1 MLELEEAQR
10 RILDAVQTLSSE
22 LVPLSHADGRFL
34 ADRVV
39 SAIDLPGFDNSAV
52 DGFAVQSGDLISANC
67 NAPVSLPVIG
77 KIQAGEMFAGKI
89 NPRQCARIF
98 TGSAL
103 PDGADAVCMQED
115 TQPNL
120 ENTDEILFLDSVK
133 PWENIRFKGEDVKV
147 GSTLAD
153 AGLRLRAGQLSLLGA
168 TGVATVCAVRQPI
181 VGLLAT
187 GSELREAN
195 QQIKSGQ
202 IFESNRLALAT
213 LTRKVSAIP
222 KIFPLVPDTL
232 AATRDALQKA
242 FDESDAV
249 ITTGGVSVGEFDF
262 VKSAFEQL
270 GGTLD
275 FWKVSMK
282 PGKPFVFGRLGE
294 KLFFGLPGN
303 PVSAFVTFVVLVAP
317 ALGRMQGGTDHL
329 WPTSFGKLLEPLE
342 NRGSRRHFMRVSV
355 DSEGNV
361 KSAGAQSSHIL
372 SALAKANG
380 LVEIAPNTTIAPG
393 TIVPVLR
400 LD

>member
-10 RILDAVQTLSSE
+10 RIFDGARTLPSE
-22 LVPLSHADGRFL
+22 LIPLSHADGRFL
-34 ADRVV
+34 AEHVV
-39 SAIDLPGFDNSAV
+39 SGIDLPGFDNSAV
-52 DGFAVQSGDLISANC
+52 DGFAVRSGDLATANR
-67 NAPVSLPVIG
+67 NAPVSLPLIG
-77 KIQAGEMFAGKI
+77 KIQAGEIFADKI
-89 NPRQCARIF
+89 RAGQCARIF

-103 PDGADAVCMQED
+103 PEGADAVCMQED

-120 ENTDEILFLDSVK
+120 QNTGEILFLDSVK

-153 AGLRLRAGQLSLLGA
+153 AGLRLRAGHLSLLGA
-168 TGVATVCAVRQPI
+168 TGVATVRVIRQPI

-195 QQIKSGQ
+195 QQIKPGQ
-202 IFESNRLALAT
+202 IFESNRLALAA
-213 LTRKVSAIP
+213 LTKKAGAIP

-232 AATRDALQKA
+232 ADTRDALQKA
-242 FDESDAV
+242 FEKSDAV

-270 GGTLD
+270 GGKLD
-275 FWKVSMK
+275 FWKVSIK

-294 KLFFGLPGN
+294 KFLFGLPGN

-317 ALGRMQGGTDHL
+317 ALARMQGGRDQF
-329 WPTSFGKLLEPLE
+329 WPAHFGKLMEPLQ
-342 NRGSRRHFMRVSV
+342 NHGSRRHFMRVSV
-355 DSEGNV
+355 DSGGNV

-372 SALAKANG
+372 SALAEANG
-380 LVEIAPNTTIAPG
+380 LVEVAPNTTIATD
-393 TIVPVLR
+393 TIVSVLR